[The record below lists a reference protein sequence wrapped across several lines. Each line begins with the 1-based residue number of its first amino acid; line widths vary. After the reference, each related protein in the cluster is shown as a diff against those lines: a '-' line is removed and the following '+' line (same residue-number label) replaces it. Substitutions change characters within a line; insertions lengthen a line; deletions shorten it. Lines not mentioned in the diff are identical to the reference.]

1 MLIPFALGWAG
12 GYITWK
18 AFVPT
23 VCPSKKG
30 GLYGVSKPKRRNR
43 AARSAR

>member
-12 GYITWK
+12 GYLTWK

-23 VCPSKKG
+23 VCAKNGSK
-30 GLYGVSKPKRRNR
+30 GLYGLPKRRK
-43 AARSAR
+43 RSR

>member
-12 GYITWK
+12 GYLTWK

-23 VCPSKKG
+23 VCGKTKG
-30 GLYGVSKPKRRNR
+30 GLYGLPKRKNR
-43 AARSAR
+43 AARRAR

>member
-12 GYITWK
+12 GYLTWK

-23 VCPSKKG
+23 VCPSRKSG
-30 GLYGVSKPKRRNR
+30 GLYGLPKS
-43 AARSAR
+43 RSRPR